1 MSKIILSS
9 RNALEHV
16 HVRQRG
22 SKWSYRFEKAKVDGK
37 RQTVERSGF
46 ATREDAQL
54 AGIKA
59 YEDYQHGIRQG
70 NSPDM
75 SFADF
80 LDIWFERT
88 KLDARNNTLEL
99 REKNI
104 RLHL

>member
-1 MSKIILSS
+1 MSKITISS

-37 RQTVERSGF
+37 RQMVERGGF
-46 ATREDAQL
+46 TTREDAQL

-59 YEDYQHGIRQG
+59 YENYQHGIHQV

-80 LDIWFERT
+80 LDLWF
-88 KLDARNNTLEL
+88 
-99 REKNI
+99 
-104 RLHL
+104 